1 VRLRCAALAAAA
13 VLALPAVA
21 MGASA
26 HAGAA
31 PAGAA
36 PAAQRLALARPIA
49 PARSLALVL
58 PLRSDVRGLT
68 RFADAVSDPSSPLY
82 GDYASVPWLA
92 RHFGAAAAV
101 RRRVVSYLR
110 AHGARDVAVDAG
122 GQLVRARISVAAAQR
137 LFGTRLRAAGAA
149 NGTAGGRAAR
159 VLAPAA
165 AVRLPP
171 ALRGLVTGVV
181 GLDTAP
187 LARDVPPPSSGYTG
201 PDPGATP
208 SGCAA
213 GTAGGGFT
221 PNEYLDA
228 YQYAPLQ
235 QQGLLGQGERVA
247 LVEIDGFQMSD
258 LQTFAGCFGLHI
270 PTIRSLSVGG
280 AGQLP
285 AGGEATLDLEVL
297 TAAAPRLKA
306 IDVYETQPDAADV
319 LSALARP
326 LENPGFKP
334 QVVSV
339 SLGLCERQTLQ
350 NIGRAGIRALE
361 SVLKLA
367 AAAGVS
373 VLGASGDYGSA
384 DCPDTSSTSHPPAP
398 APNLA
403 VSFPASSPW
412 VTSVGGVNFDLTAQD
427 QISSQVVW
435 NDAAVV
441 AGNAAGGG
449 FSQLFSRPSWQDG
462 VVTGGHRAEPD
473 VAMLADVSPGYAVYC
488 TAQQDCDGRGWLSFG
503 GTSAATPLLAGGFA
517 IVDEMLRRQGH
528 IPLGL
533 ANPLLYR
540 LGRNPT
546 TAAQV
551 FYDVTSG
558 SNDVGPFI
566 QSSQQP
572 LGCCSAQPG
581 YDEASG
587 WGGVNLNGFAQAA
600 LAAQRPLASI
610 TMSVPGAQHPI
621 ASGGIYV
628 QLSCSSACDQAA
640 YAQLSA
646 PGMRSFTVYAFAH
659 VIGPGGHR
667 LKLAFTPA
675 QLYRLQGVQVAQQRV
690 TATLV
695 GAVTDA
701 GGNIESHTQTVTLRF
716 RS

>member
-13 VLALPAVA
+13 ALALPAAA

-36 PAAQRLALARPIA
+36 PAAQRL
-49 PARSLALVL
+49 SLVL
-58 PLRSDVRGLT
+58 PLRSDLRGLT
-68 RFADAVSDPSSPLY
+68 RFADAVSNPSSPFY

-92 RHFGAAAAV
+92 RHFGARPAV
-101 RRRVVSYLR
+101 RRRVVAYLR
-110 AHGARDVAVDAG
+110 AHGADDVLVGAG
-122 GQLVRARISVAAAQR
+122 GQLVRARIGVAAAER
-137 LFGTRLRAAGAA
+137 MFGTRLSAAGGVAAAGAGVGA
-149 NGTAGGRAAR
+149 VGSGRAAR
-159 VLAPAA
+159 VLAPATA
-165 AVRLPP
+165 PRVPR

-187 LARDVPPPSSGYTG
+187 IAAEVPPPSSGYTG

-213 GTAGGGFT
+213 GTAQGGFT

-235 QQGLLGQGERVA
+235 QQGLQGQGEHVA
-247 LVEIDGFQMSD
+247 LVEIDGFKMSD
-258 LQTFAGCFGLHI
+258 LQTFAGCFALHI
-270 PTIRSLSVGG
+270 PTIRSFSVGG

-297 TAAAPRLKA
+297 TAAAPRLRA

-326 LENPGFKP
+326 LESPGFKP

-339 SLGLCERQTLQ
+339 SLGLCERETLR
-350 NIGRAGIRALE
+350 NIGRAGIRSLE

-373 VLGASGDYGSA
+373 VLAASGDYGSA
-384 DCPDTSSTSHPPAP
+384 DCPNTSSTSHPPPP

-412 VTSVGGVNFDLTAQD
+412 VTSVGGVNFDLSAQN

-435 NDAAVV
+435 NDAGVV
-441 AGNAAGGG
+441 AGEAAGGG
-449 FSQLFSRPSWQDG
+449 FSELFSRPSWQDG
-462 VVTGGHRAEPD
+462 VVTGAWRAEPD

-488 TAQQDCDGRGWLSFG
+488 TAQQDCSGDGWVSFG

-528 IPLGL
+528 IALGL

-546 TAAQV
+546 SAAQV

-566 QSSQQP
+566 QGSQQP

-587 WGGVNLNGFAQAA
+587 WGGVNLNAFAQAA
-600 LAAQRPLASI
+600 LTAQRPLASVS
-610 TMSVPGAQHPI
+610 MSVPGAQHPI

-628 QLSCSSACDQAA
+628 LLSCSSACDQAA
-640 YAQLSA
+640 YAQISA
-646 PGMRSFTVYAFAH
+646 PGIRSFTDYAFAH
-659 VIGPGGHR
+659 VVAAGAHR
-667 LKLAFTPA
+667 LKIAFTPA
-675 QLYRLQGVQVAQQRV
+675 QLYKLEGVQVAQQRI
-690 TATLV
+690 TAALV

-701 GGNIESHTQTVTLRF
+701 GGNVERHTQTVTLRF